1 MNIIPIVT
9 QENLSKDSFQ
19 VDKGKVDLKLS
30 KASGNG
36 LKLSDNGLL
45 YSVVGGTSNHQRI
58 PLASLNSVSGKTYNF
73 NNEFKIDLF
82 VRDLGSDGKYLYIGF
97 SSNNEVR
104 VHPFR
109 HQDDNLYGRE
119 YDTAT
124 MVSEYT
130 EFSWHR
136 PSQQF
141 NVVYAVKGIT
151 RNVIFS
157 YVQLGSVYY
166 VWADVICTED
176 LEGFIEG
183 GDSDSPDLRADANGL
198 TPVISNEVS

>member
-30 KASGNG
+30 KAGGNG

-45 YSVVGGTSNHQRI
+45 YPVAGETSNHQRI
-58 PLASLNSVSGKTYNF
+58 PLASLNGAGGKTYNF
-73 NNEFKIDLF
+73 NNEFKIDLS

-104 VHPFR
+104 VHPFH
-109 HQDDNLYGRE
+109 HQDDKLYGRD
-119 YDTAT
+119 YNTAT

-130 EFSWHR
+130 EFSWDR

-141 NVVYAVKGIT
+141 NVVYAVKG
-151 RNVIFS
+151 N
-157 YVQLGSVYY
+157 
-166 VWADVICTED
+166 
-176 LEGFIEG
+176 
-183 GDSDSPDLRADANGL
+183 P
-198 TPVISNEVS
+198 